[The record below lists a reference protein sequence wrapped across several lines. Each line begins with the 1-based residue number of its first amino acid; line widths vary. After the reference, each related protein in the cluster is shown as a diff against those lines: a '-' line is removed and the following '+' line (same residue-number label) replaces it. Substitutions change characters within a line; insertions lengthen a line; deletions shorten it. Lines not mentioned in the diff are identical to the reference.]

1 MPSTRNYQPLPKEED
16 VNVLFDN
23 SQKHS
28 EEVSQYG
35 ISHWRTR
42 AAWMAGALSLL
53 TIAGLVV
60 SLSRQGC
67 SYRDMQ
73 SYSPAQDA
81 IKYHT
86 MIYPDAIHHKTKY
99 MGKPSPQLDAAWE
112 SEYDLIS
119 RIPKW
124 QADQIETP
132 SDELPNDPGY
142 HAVMLDIFHSLHC
155 LNEVRMTLN
164 PEYYGPPGD
173 RFNTTD
179 ERIKMHLDHCIE
191 HIRMALWCNAD
202 VSPIP
207 FQKGEHGFSASHVYT
222 HTCRDKD
229 SILEWAR
236 ENRVRGPF

>member
-1 MPSTRNYQPLPKEED
+1 LADLRS
-16 VNVLFDN
+16 
-23 SQKHS
+23 
-28 EEVSQYG
+28 
-35 ISHWRTR
+35 
-42 AAWMAGALSLL
+42 A
-53 TIAGLVV
+53 
-60 SLSRQGC
+60 
-67 SYRDMQ
+67 
-73 SYSPAQDA
+73 PAQDA

-132 SDELPNDPGY
+132 SDELPNDPGKHDSDRGRIARPEADSVLGY

-179 ERIKMHLDHCIE
+179 ERIKMHLGQLH
-191 HIRMALWCNAD
+191 N
-202 VSPIP
+202 
-207 FQKGEHGFSASHVYT
+207 T
-222 HTCRDKD
+222 
-229 SILEWAR
+229 SITMQYNQLTRAR
-236 ENRVRGPF
+236 PLY